1 MTRRE
6 RQFLQR
12 MMVWDWEIND
22 RSIAGRRH
30 LVDRLTRL
38 CKDERSRGLAS
49 CWTYD
54 LALHRSLLSIL
65 EREKAALAALEA
77 ATPIAVE

>member
-1 MTRRE
+1 MTRRD
-6 RQFLQR
+6 RKLLQR
-12 MMVWDWEIND
+12 VMCWDWEIND
-22 RSIAGRRH
+22 RTIAGRRH
-30 LVDRLTRL
+30 LVDRLTRI
-38 CKDERSRGLAS
+38 CKDERRRGLAS
-49 CWTYD
+49 CWTYH